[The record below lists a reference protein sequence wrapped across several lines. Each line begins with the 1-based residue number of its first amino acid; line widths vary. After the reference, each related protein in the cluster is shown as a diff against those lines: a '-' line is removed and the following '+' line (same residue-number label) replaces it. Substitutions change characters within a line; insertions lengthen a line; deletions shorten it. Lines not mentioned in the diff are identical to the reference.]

1 MSKFTPLLEGV
12 HAAPADRP
20 SVVTVVAA
28 HGDLQPRGGGWAG
41 PCPVCGG
48 DDRFHMKDRGDGTAL
63 VGCRGCIDNEPPEVR
78 RKAFGEVMRVL
89 FPDRPAPARSRRNG
103 VATRVSSE
111 QPKSAAGLATVLGG
125 MGCSYRYNVRSARAE
140 LHNETGG
147 WREANDRLIAHIR
160 ATIPAEYTEAGKDR
174 PLSFGAWH
182 SRIAFQRSCI
192 TGKSIRSPS
201 GWKRCRRGTR
211 KSGSTSGCRTCSRS
225 PTNRRSLHRGRAECC
240 CSAQCGGRSGRQC
253 RLAHRL
259 ASGHGAGGDLRRR
272 SDRDRTACSLV
283 AAQVPLLPRIA
294 TLLAGLI

>member
-1 MSKFTPLLEGV
+1 MQLHRFTSIPHGITPQTAPRKSPAGCDPVGLLCVQHRLNGADLSNFTPLLEGV

-89 FPDRPAPARSRRNG
+89 FPDRPAPARSRLNG
-103 VATRVSSE
+103 VATKVSSE

-147 WREANDRLIAHIR
+147 
-160 ATIPAEYTEAGKDR
+160 
-174 PLSFGAWH
+174 
-182 SRIAFQRSCI
+182 
-192 TGKSIRSPS
+192 
-201 GWKRCRRGTR
+201 
-211 KSGSTSGCRTCSRS
+211 
-225 PTNRRSLHRGRAECC
+225 
-240 CSAQCGGRSGRQC
+240 
-253 RLAHRL
+253 
-259 ASGHGAGGDLRRR
+259 
-272 SDRDRTACSLV
+272 
-283 AAQVPLLPRIA
+283 
-294 TLLAGLI
+294 